1 MFFCVGVEVH
11 MLLFFSID
19 SSVFVLI
26 SQLKRR
32 RHQQSAASIDGGMSL
47 WAHKYLATIL
57 QLTQKKEEV
66 YKYIS
71 LYIII
76 IN

>member
-11 MLLFFSID
+11 TLLFFSID
-19 SSVFVLI
+19 SNVFVLI

-47 WAHKYLATIL
+47 WHTNTRQQYCSNTH
-57 QLTQKKEEV
+57 KKESIN
-66 YKYIS
+66 IS
-71 LYIII
+71 LYIYY
-76 IN
+76 